1 MAHDDVIQLGSQN
14 FPVMGLSRANAISEF
29 ETGIKIGKATYDQ
42 REH

>member
-1 MAHDDVIQLGSQN
+1 MAHEDTIVLGGQN
-14 FPVMGLSRANAISEF
+14 FPTVGTVQGNSISEF